1 VHFSLRRYGLTIKQ
15 SKLSVVLSSF
25 ILLGICSSTAS
36 GQQVKVYVS
45 SLAGDRVTPKPVLQF
60 VPQPEGDDAAFRIN
74 DTVAYQKIV
83 GFGASFLEAG
93 MICLNSLEPSEQ
105 ETVLSALFDPDR
117 GAGFSAMKTVI
128 GATDFM
134 SAGPFYSYDDVP
146 GDVEMKHFSVG
157 RDLGSNGLI
166 TYIKRARRYG
176 KFVLE
181 APMDYP
187 PDWMLFNV
195 NSNQDVDPRH
205 FNALARYYSR
215 YLREYETND
224 VFIDYLSL
232 FNEPGNYTKIPYS
245 KIGELTK
252 NYVGPLLE
260 KEGLKTKIMLS
271 EGWSRGN
278 AYENYPTVLDDPVAR
293 KYIAAMPYHGYDFT
307 DFAKIVALHQRYP
320 DLPLWMTEICHY
332 KDGDPTVQLPR
343 YDFEDGDF
351 WGNQIISDLEA
362 GASAW
367 IYWNMILDEKGGPW
381 LVSEVHHD
389 GPNNVQHPVVIIDR
403 TTKAV
408 TYTGLYYYLKHF
420 SKFVRPGAV
429 RVETLGSLP
438 DVRCVAF
445 KTPEGG
451 LIAECINS
459 RRQDVEMRLAWQSK
473 SLHLRL
479 PALSITTCLWGS
491 QETKS

>member
-1 VHFSLRRYGLTIKQ
+1 MHRRRCGLTFKQAKRSIKFV
-15 SKLSVVLSSF
+15 LSVF
-25 ILLGICSSTAS
+25 IPLGICLSAAF
-36 GQQVKVYVS
+36 GQEVKVYVS
-45 SLAGDRVTPKPVLQF
+45 SLAGDRVTPQPVLHF
-60 VPQPEGDDAAFRIN
+60 GPQPEGDGAAFRIN
-74 DTVAYQKIV
+74 DAVAHQKIV

-93 MICLNSLEPSEQ
+93 MICLNSLEPAEQ
-105 ETVLSALFDPDR
+105 EMVLSALFDPVR

-128 GATDFM
+128 AATDFM
-134 SAGPFYSYDDVP
+134 SAGPFYSYDDTP
-146 GDVEMKHFSVG
+146 GDVEMKHFSVV

-176 KFVLE
+176 KFVLQ

-195 NSNQDVDPRH
+195 NTNQDVDPRY
-205 FNALARYYSR
+205 FNALARYYLR
-215 YLREYETND
+215 YLQEYETNG
-224 VFIDYLSL
+224 VFIDHLSL
-232 FNEPGNYTKIPYS
+232 FNEPGLYTKIPFT
-245 KIGELTK
+245 KIRDLIK
-252 NYVGPLLE
+252 NHVGPLLA

-271 EGWSRGN
+271 EGWSRSN
-278 AYENYPTVLDDPVAR
+278 AYENYPTVLDDPAAQKYVA
-293 KYIAAMPYHGYDFT
+293 AVPYHGYDFT
-307 DFAKIVALHQRYP
+307 DFAKITALHQRYP

-332 KDGDPTVQLPR
+332 KRGDPTVRLPR

-381 LVSEVHHD
+381 LVSEVHND
-389 GPNNVQHPVVIIDR
+389 GPDNVQHPVVIIDR
-403 TTKAV
+403 ATKAV

-420 SKFVRPGAV
+420 SRFVRPGAV
-429 RVETLGSLP
+429 RVETSGSLL

-445 KTPEGG
+445 KAPEGG
-451 LIAECINS
+451 LVAEWINS
-459 RRQDVEMRLAWQSK
+459 RRGDVEMRLDWRGK

-479 PALSITTCLWGS
+479 PALSITTCLWS
-491 QETKS
+491 P